1 MASNWEDDGAGAEL
15 DRVVEAEEGVEEGPD
30 ASERPEMAS
39 HPGAARRGGGSLSSL
54 FEWRFL
60 PFFLDDPFGGRSD
73 VDDDA
78 AGGDEEP
85 VFSTLT
91 EDASI
96 SPSLTLTSRTPL
108 KVLED
113 DDDDGLRADGRG
125 VGSWNLTA
133 LLEGRPG
140 VREPERS

>member
-1 MASNWEDDGAGAEL
+1 M
-15 DRVVEAEEGVEEGPD
+15 
-30 ASERPEMAS
+30 
-39 HPGAARRGGGSLSSL
+39 
-54 FEWRFL
+54 
-60 PFFLDDPFGGRSD
+60 PFFFDDPFGGRSD

-78 AGGDEEP
+78 AGGDEVP
-85 VFSTLT
+85 VDSTLT

-96 SPSLTLTSRTPL
+96 CPSLTLTSRTPL

-113 DDDDGLRADGRG
+113 DDEDGLRADGRG
-125 VGSWNLTA
+125 VGSWNLTD